1 MQKAK
6 KVFENLTS
14 QDGKHTTT
22 VDEEVRRP
30 VTDEHVRPKEHE
42 AVTTAREKEV
52 HQDHHHTTVQPV
64 QDTETLLVNLDPNH
78 CLDSDTVH
86 LAPRN
91 ILTRFYPLR
100 KEPMSTATT
109 KSLKGF
115 LNVMQPSI
123 KTHLLSMTPPI
134 PPLRRRPSPVNNGT
148 ITFTSTSSR
157 LSRKKL

>member
-1 MQKAK
+1 MLPIYYHSMQKAK

-30 VTDEHVRPKEHE
+30 VTDEHVRPQEHE

-78 CLDSDTVH
+78 CLD
-86 LAPRN
+86 
-91 ILTRFYPLR
+91 
-100 KEPMSTATT
+100 
-109 KSLKGF
+109 
-115 LNVMQPSI
+115 
-123 KTHLLSMTPPI
+123 LS
-134 PPLRRRPSPVNNGT
+134 
-148 ITFTSTSSR
+148 
-157 LSRKKL
+157 